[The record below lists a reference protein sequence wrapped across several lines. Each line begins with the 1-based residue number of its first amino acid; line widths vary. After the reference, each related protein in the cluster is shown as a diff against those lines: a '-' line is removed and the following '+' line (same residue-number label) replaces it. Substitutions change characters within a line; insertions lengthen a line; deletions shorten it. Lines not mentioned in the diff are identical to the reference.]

1 MFDLHCFEWRWDS
14 FEVCMEC
21 MCWLQWDF
29 RPPAEYCSSAFS
41 ANERSKRRVDGR
53 DAVKSLEL
61 CLRSEHWLCSVRT
74 WISKVFLV
82 VLWEEFQI
90 ISFSMWLRCQVSK
103 PCTKWATG
111 YVPIRLLEL
120 PSVFPDAKKG
130 NICSGNWN
138 GTWRWKRAAEVCL
151 GKGNVNFIQAELM
164 YTSTSGLHLKERKQ
178 RSCLHCK
185 LSDHEEIM

>member
-111 YVPIRLLEL
+111 LCAHTTSRASFCLSWCKEGEHLFRKLKWNLTVEAGCWSLL
-120 PSVFPDAKKG
+120 
-130 NICSGNWN
+130 
-138 GTWRWKRAAEVCL
+138 R
-151 GKGNVNFIQAELM
+151 
-164 YTSTSGLHLKERKQ
+164 Q
-178 RSCLHCK
+178 RQR
-185 LSDHEEIM
+185 